1 MTAVKTMV
9 GEKLL
14 IQIGD
19 GGTPTE
25 VFAHDCLINADRGI
39 QFSADTT
46 DVVVPDCDDP
56 SAPAWKQLF
65 KDGIQIQVSGGGV
78 LHTTS
83 LESWFNWMNS
93 DTEKNV
99 RVKFDVTGA
108 NGGGYIAVPMK
119 LTAFAVN
126 GSRKNNSTVDVT
138 LMSHGVAT
146 WTDNA

>member
-1 MTAVKTMV
+1 MAQVKTMA

-19 GGTPTE
+19 GATPTE
-25 VFAHDCLINADRGI
+25 GFAHDCLINAERGL
-39 QFSADTT
+39 QMSSETNEFT
-46 DVVVPDCDDP
+46 VPDCDDP
-56 SAPAWKQLF
+56 SAPAWKEMF
-65 KDGIQIQVSGGGV
+65 KDGLSIQVSGGGV
-78 LHTTS
+78 LNTS
-83 LESWFNWMNS
+83 SVETWFNWFNS
-93 DTEKNV
+93 DSAKNV

-119 LTAFAVN
+119 LTAFNIN
-126 GSRKNNSTVDVT
+126 GTRKSNSTVDVT